1 MLTVNELAL
10 RAAVSPHVVRYY
22 LRIGLLKAQQ
32 RKDNGYRLFD
42 LRDVDRLRFIRQARC
57 LGFTLN
63 EISQILTRAANG
75 ESPCRDVRG
84 IVEHR
89 IKENRVKIEEMQAL
103 QQRMEQTLEQWREM
117 PDSDAD
123 PDSICRLIE
132 SVQEGRVVSVSST
145 QRGENNVN

>member
-42 LRDVDRLRFIRQARC
+42 LRDVDRLRFIRQAKS

-75 ESPCRDVRG
+75 ESPCSDVRC

-89 IKENRVKIEEMQAL
+89 IKETRVKIEEMQAL

-117 PDSDAD
+117 SDSDANS
-123 PDSICRLIE
+123 DSICRLIE
-132 SVQEGRVVSVSST
+132 SVQEGRVVSVPTS